1 MSGRWRLFVA
11 VELPDDA
18 RAAITRAV
26 DAIGVQPGLRGTP
39 PEQLHVTLL
48 FLGAVEPELVS
59 TIGGRL
65 AEIASAG
72 APFRLSLTGF
82 GQFPA
87 RGKARVLWVGL
98 RDADG
103 ALAALAEATKSS
115 LKDLVVMEDR
125 SFHAHITVARAR
137 EPVRVPPAVLET
149 AVEPVIIDVGHV
161 SLFRSHLGGGKP
173 SRYEALQRWQLGA
186 ATP

>member
-1 MSGRWRLFVA
+1 MSGRWRLFVV

-18 RAAITRAV
+18 RAAIMRAV
-26 DAIGVQPGLRGTP
+26 DAIGAQPGLRWTP

-48 FLGAVEPELVS
+48 FLGAVEPELVPR
-59 TIGGRL
+59 IGGRL
-65 AEIASAG
+65 AEVAAAG

-103 ALAALAEATKSS
+103 ALAALAAATKSS
-115 LKDLVVMEDR
+115 LQDLVVTEDR
-125 SFHAHITVARAR
+125 PFHAHITIGRAR

-149 AVEPVIIDVGHV
+149 VVEPVIVDVGH
-161 SLFRSHLGGGKP
+161 SALLRSHLGGGKP

>member
-26 DAIGVQPGLRGTP
+26 DAIGVRPGLRWTP
-39 PEQLHVTLL
+39 TEQLHVTLL
-48 FLGAVEPELVS
+48 FLGAVEPELVP

-65 AEIASAG
+65 AEIAAAG
-72 APFRLSLTGF
+72 APFRLSLAGL
-82 GQFPA
+82 GRFPA
-87 RGKARVLWVGL
+87 RGKVRVLWVGL

-103 ALAALAEATKSS
+103 ALAALAAATKSS
-115 LKDLVVMEDR
+115 LHDLVVTEER
-125 SFHAHITVARAR
+125 PFHAHITVARAR

-149 AVEPVIIDVGHV
+149 AVEPVIVDVVHV
-161 SLFRSHLGGGKP
+161 TLFRSHLGGGKP